1 MKRLLGLAAALA
13 LPIVS
18 AQAEDA
24 VLTIGATVS
33 ATGPAASLGI
43 SEKNTI
49 ELLPKAMGSVAVR
62 YIILDDG
69 GDPGRCVRNAKQLVE
84 EYKADVIFGSSTIPC
99 SIAIGDVANQTK
111 TTQIALAPIHTSD
124 YVFSLPQTADLMVS
138 GLVDHMKAKG
148 VKQAA
153 YLGFADS
160 LGDHNY
166 ASFLKFAEP
175 AGIKV
180 SANERFARNDTS
192 VTAQV
197 LHVMQVKPDAV
208 FISASGTPAAL
219 PAAELKQRGYKGQIY
234 FLHGAINSPF
244 LRVGAKNVEGTIAT
258 AGPFSVARELPDSN
272 PIKAHAMAL
281 INAYESKHGTGSAD
295 AFAAYAWDAHE
306 LVKAVLPQAMAKAK
320 PGTPEFRVALHDALE
335 ASKEVAGAGAIYTMS
350 ASNHNGIDNR
360 ARVLVGIKDNKFFLL
375 Q

>member
-1 MKRLLGLAAALA
+1 MNRALGVAVVLGSLIAAAH
-13 LPIVS
+13 
-18 AQAEDA
+18 AEDT
-24 VLTIGATVS
+24 VFTIGVTVS

-43 SEKNTI
+43 AEKNTI
-49 ELLPKAMGSVAVR
+49 ELLPRMMDEVPVR

-69 GDPGRCVRNAKQLVE
+69 GDPGHAVRNAKQLVE

-99 SIAIGDVANQTK
+99 SVAINEIANETK
-111 TTQIALAPIHTSD
+111 TTQIALAPINAGG

-138 GLVDHMKAKG
+138 GLVEHMKAHG

-166 ASFLKFAEP
+166 QSFLKFAEP

-180 SANERFARNDTS
+180 DVNERFARTDTS

-197 LHVMQVKPDAV
+197 LRVMQAKPDAV

-234 FLHGAINSPF
+234 FLHGVINGAF
-244 LRVGAKNVEGTIAT
+244 LRVGGKNVEGAIAT
-258 AGPFSVARELPDSN
+258 AGPFSVARDLSDAN
-272 PIKAHAMAL
+272 PIKPHALSL
-281 INAYESKHGTGSAD
+281 IEAYEGKHGVGSAD

-306 LVKAVLPQAMAKAK
+306 LVKAALPQALARAT

-335 ASKEVAGAGAIYTMS
+335 ATKEVAGSGAIYTMS
-350 ASNHNGIDNR
+350 ASDHNGIDNR
-360 ARVLVGIKDNKFFLL
+360 ARVLVGIKDNKFFVL

>member
-1 MKRLLGLAAALA
+1 MKRLLAVVAAVGLSAMG
-13 LPIVS
+13 
-18 AQAEDA
+18 AQAQDA

-43 SEKNTI
+43 PEKNTI
-49 ELLPKAMGSVAVR
+49 ELLPKMMGNVPVR
-62 YIILDDG
+62 YVILDDG
-69 GDPGRCVRNAKQLVE
+69 GDPGRAVRNARQLVE
-84 EYKADVIFGSSTIPC
+84 EYKADVIFGSSTIPG

-111 TTQIALAPIHTSD
+111 TTQIALAPIPTSE

-138 GLVDHMKAKG
+138 GLVEHMKAHK
-148 VKQAA
+148 VSQAA

-175 AGIKV
+175 AKIKV
-180 SANERFARNDTS
+180 GANERFARTDTS

-197 LHVMQVKPDAV
+197 LRVMQIKPDAV
-208 FISASGTPAAL
+208 FISASGTPSAL
-219 PAAELKQRGYKGQIY
+219 PAVELKQRGYKGQVY
-234 FLHGAINSPF
+234 FLHGVINSAF
-244 LRVGAKNVEGTIAT
+244 LRVGGKNVEGAIAT
-258 AGPFSVARELPDSN
+258 AGPFSVARDLPDSN
-272 PIKAHAMAL
+272 PIKAHAMVL
-281 INAYESKHGTGSAD
+281 INAYEAKHGAGSAD

-306 LVKAVLPQAMAKAK
+306 LVKAALPAAMAKAK
-320 PGTPEFRVALHDALE
+320 PGTPEFRAALRDAVE
-335 ASKEVAGAGAIYTMS
+335 ASKEVVGAGAVYSMT

-360 ARVLVGIKDNKFFLL
+360 ARVLVGIKDNKFFPI

>member
-1 MKRLLGLAAALA
+1 MMRVLGVVAVLGFSIAAAH
-13 LPIVS
+13 
-18 AQAEDA
+18 AEDA

-43 SEKNTI
+43 AEKNTI
-49 ELLPKAMGSVAVR
+49 ELLPKTIDGVPVQ
-62 YIILDDG
+62 YIVLDDD
-69 GDPGRCVRNAKQLVE
+69 GDPGHAVRNAKQLVE

-99 SIAIGDVANQTK
+99 SIAINEVANQTK
-111 TTQIALAPIHTSD
+111 TVQIALAPIHAGD
-124 YVFSLPQTADLMVS
+124 YVFSLPQTAELMVS
-138 GLVDHMKAKG
+138 GLIEHMKAHG

-166 ASFLKFAEP
+166 AAFQKFAEP

-180 SANERFARNDTS
+180 VANERYARNDTS

-197 LHVMQVKPDAV
+197 LRVMQTKADAV

-219 PAAELKQRGYKGQIY
+219 PAVELKQRGYKGQLY
-234 FLHGAINSPF
+234 FLHGVINGAF
-244 LRVGAKNVEGTIAT
+244 LRVAGKTVEGAIAT
-258 AGPFSVARELPDSN
+258 AGPFSVARDLPDSN
-272 PIKAHAMAL
+272 AVKPHALAL
-281 INAYESKHGTGSAD
+281 IEAYEAKHGTGSAD
-295 AFAAYAWDAHE
+295 PFAAYAWDAHE
-306 LVKAVLPQAMAKAK
+306 LVKAALPAALAKAK

-335 ASKEVAGAGAIYTMS
+335 QTKEVAGAGAIYTMTPTD
-350 ASNHNGIDNR
+350 HNGIDSR
-360 ARVLVGIKDNKFFLL
+360 ARVLVEIKDGKFLPL

>member
-1 MKRLLGLAAALA
+1 MKGVLGAVVALGA
-13 LPIVS
+13 SIVA
-18 AQAEDA
+18 AQADDT

-49 ELLPKAMGSVAVR
+49 ELLPKMIGAVPVR
-62 YIILDDG
+62 YIVLDDG
-69 GDPGRCVRNAKQLVE
+69 GDPGHAVRNAKQLVE

-99 SIAIGDVANQTK
+99 SIAINDVANQTK
-111 TTQIALAPIHTSD
+111 TPQIALAPIPASN

-138 GLVDHMKAKG
+138 GLVDHMKANK
-148 VKQAA
+148 VKHAA

-166 ASFLKFAEP
+166 AAFLKFAEP

-180 SANERFARNDTS
+180 DANERYARNDTS

-197 LHVMQVKPDAV
+197 LHVMQAKPDAV
-208 FISASGTPAAL
+208 FISASGAPAVL
-219 PAAELKQRGYKGQIY
+219 PAAELRQRGYKGQIY
-234 FLHGAINSPF
+234 FLHGVINSAF
-244 LRVGAKNVEGTIAT
+244 LRVGGKNVEGAIAT
-258 AGPFSVARELPDSN
+258 AGPFSVARDLPDSN
-272 PIKAHAMAL
+272 PIKPHAMTL
-281 INAYESKHGTGSAD
+281 IDAYEAKNGAGSAD
-295 AFAAYAWDAHE
+295 AFAAYAWDAFE
-306 LVKAVLPQAMAKAK
+306 LVKAALPQAVAKAK
-320 PGTPEFRVALHDALE
+320 PGTPEFRVALQSALE
-335 ASKEVAGAGAIYTMS
+335 ATKEVAGAGAIYSMS
-350 ASNHNGIDNR
+350 ATDHNGIDNR